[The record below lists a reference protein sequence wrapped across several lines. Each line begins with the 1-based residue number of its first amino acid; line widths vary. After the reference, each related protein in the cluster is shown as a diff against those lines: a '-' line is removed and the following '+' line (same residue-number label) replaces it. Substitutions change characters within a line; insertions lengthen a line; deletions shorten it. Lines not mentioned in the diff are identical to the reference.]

1 MTSQPRGSGQG
12 SFTKLTASVLVCMLP
27 YASTT
32 TRSKKKHTSFYL
44 YSSSHSFSKHC
55 A

>member
-12 SFTKLTASVLVCMLP
+12 SFTKLTASVCMLP
-27 YASTT
+27 YALTT

-44 YSSSHSFSKHC
+44 YSSSHSFLKHC